1 MLDVTPP
8 EFLQV
13 PDAATAA
20 KNIDGARVF
29 DLHPD
34 HFGEMSEH
42 LKPQADAADS
52 GLTDVSPVVSNYAQ
66 KSLSNTGLIRGPS
79 IGQSRTAASEDSVAP
94 PVGDATK
101 HSLVESMFNYT
112 MDRIKN
118 GWKGDQTLTD
128 KTNEFIDK
136 PVNERTDD
144 DQTDLEIAKRNEKYN
159 FKDYGLTPN
168 EQILGNVVGSF
179 PAMAADIWNNKGLA
193 ISGALGGATLGYKLG
208 KAPGAITGA
217 LFGGVDLPLAYST
230 YRNTRASVYND
241 LTDAKDAQGKDLNV
255 DETTK
260 KNVATGVATVN
271 SAIQLGAGFFMA
283 KALPGAGSLITPNTI
298 KAILADPGQAA
309 LKRSLFRVGESMATL
324 GGMNASMTAVKTFA
338 ESFAK
343 NYTGE
348 PGSMENA
355 LSITV
360 SDLKKA
366 TPQVLRS
373 GAEGAL
379 TGAAFAAGAEGVRAT
394 LPKSEST
401 IDVGNG
407 PENIQSLKQY
417 AGEGT
422 PTEHDKALQAAHV
435 GNALEQINKI
445 SSDTDMA
452 KHAPGELVQLHKDM
466 EDAGGSGNIYID
478 QQDLQD
484 LGKGKMRKFAER
496 VMMGKTYANEP
507 VALPIHEFLALT
519 REFPQA
525 HDLGRLEPDGPSF
538 GEAEKTL
545 QKPIMEHGAD
555 FSGIANRIKEVQP
568 KTITLES
575 GEKVILKAEMHTP
588 EGETA
593 SGNKFADTPAVKAYD
608 ESGKE
613 IGVLEV
619 GGNFQGKKFVTSSSM
634 TRVSQEMQRKGVGT
648 EMYNFANERL
658 AKLWPSENQTP
669 AGKAF
674 WEERIAS
681 KEKSKETKAHLTEMR
696 NLKKVETPA
705 EEGATVRID
714 LPVPS
719 HEEISSDARS
729 AVNDMK
735 VSDLDVRQHLAGER
749 TSVEMAEEAQPKGE
763 LLKAFNA
770 RENAAKSSELARH
783 TQMAI
788 KRVKGVQDLIQK
800 LSIPE
805 NLDLLKS
812 ADRKYSDAVTEILGR
827 FSLDKSKVDETK
839 DGATEKYEEKAV
851 EKGGITGP
859 GLTEIQVKD
868 GLSNMTVSEAMRV
881 GDELKNIVK
890 NSEMKDRLFNNPEG
904 KVDSFREQIQPWVD
918 QLLAHPLYREEL
930 TKKKDVY
937 QTGITD
943 KMRGF
948 FGETVNQVDQVQ
960 QLLLTA
966 DRMDVSGEST
976 TRLFKP
982 LRDGEINRKLIM
994 KEFAAHMAKIIDI
1007 FGKKEF
1013 DRLYTDTVHVPEFVG
1028 HEGLGKDGNITK
1040 AHLLALELN
1049 WGNEGNLKVIDQYG
1063 LDREV
1068 IRTVLDRELRED
1080 HTVLAQ
1086 NMRDVYK
1093 SFYPKIQELQMR
1105 TEGTEFEAVNAKPY
1119 QARGKEVAGGYYPI
1133 FRLSDD
1139 ITADQEALMGI
1150 KDLNSLKQNMSAQ
1163 SVTEQ
1168 GHLISRTRGEG
1179 LLDPD
1184 MKRYFFNVHQV
1195 AHDLTMREAVRDV
1208 SKTLAHPSVANALTG
1223 IVGPEGYRNMVD
1235 HVIQSA
1241 TEVDRTGYD
1250 KTSGHILKMINYLA
1264 GGARAVAVGFKI
1276 TSAAKAPAA
1285 LFGVADKM
1293 GAWGYPHILNVVTK
1307 MGATLPMMGEYY
1319 KLAQEID
1326 PTIQDVTANITH
1338 SASENVLKLVPTK
1351 RNFPVDLVK
1360 NAAQFMNNLGML
1372 AVAGSHQ
1379 FTKVV
1384 SVLAA
1389 YDQARAG
1396 HAEGVPVTGD
1406 PVKDHA
1412 AFSDYARRI
1421 STLALPHGDTL
1432 YQSPLMNNR
1441 VMKPLL
1447 AMFMSDATQSMNNT
1461 HAVLREA
1468 KARYEETKSAAA
1480 KADLTNA
1487 TKFAALG
1494 VGGLARH
1501 IITVMTLRST
1511 YLALVT
1517 MAGPYATYQ
1526 IAKSLV
1532 GNKAD
1537 KPERDDDDSTLA
1549 MKLTKNVADDYLSG
1563 VPLARNMYQP
1573 SAAPQNSYTS
1583 KEFHLPIID
1592 ELSMIKNAATGLTAL
1607 ISEGPDS
1614 VDQSQAKAM
1623 LYSLG
1628 YGLHLPIDAAYKYLG
1643 SPDLT
1648 DVHVKV
1654 PNPLAPLAAAISK
1667 AKEVTEK
1674 TPEQGFTPEQIAEL
1688 EAIDAKLNAQAE
1700 AATPK
1705 PKAVAK
1711 QEEPE
1716 EPQPHAIDDFM
1727 TRIRHAEGGVSTTV
1741 KNPITSATGRYQFI
1755 EETWDSVRK
1764 QLAKGVKMNG
1774 KLYKENLPEN
1784 AADATAEQ
1792 QDTAM
1797 KFLTFDNAKILAK
1810 KGIQIN
1816 DVSLYMA
1823 HVLPV
1828 SQAAKILAAP
1838 DNAKIRNLGV
1848 NPAYLRA
1855 NAAAFGTTNMKVDSL
1870 TVEQAKTGLRN
1881 WLQDSDEA
1889 AALGIGTI
1897 QYRRSKLTNR

>member
-168 EQILGNVVGSF
+168 EQIIGNVVGSF

-355 LSITV
+355 LSIAV

-379 TGAAFAAGAEGVRAT
+379 TGAAFAAGAEGVRAV

-545 QKPIMEHGAD
+545 QA
-555 FSGIANRIKEVQP
+555 KEEEAPEEKELPTEIVP
-568 KTITLES
+568 KEQSAI
-575 GEKVILKAEMHTP
+575 
-588 EGETA
+588 
-593 SGNKFADTPAVKAYD
+593 
-608 ESGKE
+608 
-613 IGVLEV
+613 
-619 GGNFQGKKFVTSSSM
+619 
-634 TRVSQEMQRKGVGT
+634 
-648 EMYNFANERL
+648 
-658 AKLWPSENQTP
+658 
-669 AGKAF
+669 
-674 WEERIAS
+674 
-681 KEKSKETKAHLTEMR
+681 TKAHLSEMR

-735 VSDLDVRQHLAGER
+735 VSELDVRQHLAGER
-749 TSVEMAEEAQPKGE
+749 ASVEMADEAQPKGE
-763 LLKAFNA
+763 LLNAFKA
-770 RENAAKSSELARH
+770 RENAAKSSELARN

-812 ADRKYSDAVTEILGR
+812 ADPKYSNAAIEILGR
-827 FSLDKSKVDETK
+827 FGLDKNMVDESK

-868 GLSNMTVSEAMRV
+868 GLNNMTVSEAMRV